1 LPATTVVPAESV
13 TRFSGRTL
21 SMNVWDFVLA
31 GLIGLIDL
39 NPFLDLIFTPVAWA
53 ITFLTGN

>member
-1 LPATTVVPAESV
+1 
-13 TRFSGRTL
+13 
-21 SMNVWDFVLA
+21 MNVWDFVLA

-53 ITFLTGN
+53 ITFLVGG